1 MTFKINDDFS
11 DNLKNDLHKKYLSS
25 GKIISGNIKN
35 DKVEL
40 FLEDE
45 HGKHSVFMS
54 QNFYGKIINAEL
66 TGRFR
71 PATYVLVLLCI
82 LLFFAVESIIAAVIL
97 KYYQGVV
104 MPSVIIF
111 GVILYFILLKRFSLE
126 NNELIKNYLLNM

>member
-1 MTFKINDDFS
+1 MTFKIKDDFS

-25 GKIISGNIKN
+25 GKIISGSIKN

-45 HGKHSVFMS
+45 HGKHSAFMS
-54 QNFYGKIINAEL
+54 QIFFGKIVSDKL

-71 PATYVLVLLCI
+71 PAAYVMI
-82 LLFFAVESIIAAVIL
+82 LLIILFAFAVESIIAAIIL

-104 MPSVIIF
+104 LPSVIII
-111 GVILYFILLKRFSLE
+111 VEFIYLLFLKKLSFE